1 MKKLVGILYDSWEQC
16 CLGPRGIR
24 KFPNFSKR
32 KTEGIFGGSP
42 SSSHKIAAPQGLN
55 IIREKE
61 LSFFFK
67 FWKVKMEEVFDGS
80 SHQIIT
86 P

>member
-1 MKKLVGILYDSWEQC
+1 
-16 CLGPRGIR
+16 LGPWGIR

-42 SSSHKIAAPQGLN
+42 SSSHKIAGLQSLN

-61 LSFFFK
+61 LSFFLK
-67 FWKVKMEEVFDGS
+67 ILKSKNGGS
-80 SHQIIT
+80 F
-86 P
+86 

>member
-1 MKKLVGILYDSWEQC
+1 
-16 CLGPRGIR
+16 LGPRGIR

-67 FWKVKMEEVFDGS
+67 F
-80 SHQIIT
+80 
-86 P
+86 

>member
-1 MKKLVGILYDSWEQC
+1 MKKLVGILYDSCEQC
-16 CLGPRGIR
+16 CLGPWGIR

-32 KTEGIFGGSP
+32 KTKGIFGGLL

-61 LSFFFK
+61 LCFFIK
-67 FWKVKMEEVFDGS
+67 
-80 SHQIIT
+80 I
-86 P
+86 